1 MVPRQALFALT
12 LMGVLALSTAGSV
25 GAIPSETTT
34 AVQID
39 SCRTIDEPGTYELT
53 EDIEDSERDRC
64 IVIEADGVTFD
75 GNGHTIDG
83 VGDDNTVGL
92 YIGETRETLV
102 NDLEVSNWD
111 EGILATAPDS
121 SGGDYAFI
129 ENVEAHH
136 NKDGVKARDFFE
148 FGLEDVE
155 AHHNSD
161 DGIHLKQL
169 TEGYM
174 RDVHSHDNAEDG
186 VYFDVVGDGGVD
198 NSVIE
203 DNGDDGIDHQA
214 SGNIY
219 IERTTIEDNADDGVL
234 FRGSSR
240 AESDVVDSTIRS
252 NGDDGVDV
260 KASSDVSV
268 RENTICDNEDVQVV
282 VRESSSDI
290 STRDNDLAC

>member
-1 MVPRQALFALT
+1 MVSKQALFALT
-12 LMGVLALSTAGSV
+12 LAGVLALSAVGSA

-39 SCRTIDEPGTYELT
+39 SCRTIDQPGTYELT
-53 EDIEDSERDRC
+53 EDIEDSTRDRC
-64 IVIEADGVTFD
+64 IVIEADDVTFD
-75 GNGHTIDG
+75 GNGHAIDG
-83 VGDDNTVGL
+83 VGDDNTIGV
-92 YIGETRETLV
+92 YIGETSETLV
-102 NDLEVSNWD
+102 NDLEVSHWD
-111 EGILATAPDS
+111 EGILATAPGS
-121 SGGDYAFI
+121 SGGDYAFV
-129 ENVEAHH
+129 EDVEAHH

-186 VYFDVVGDGGVD
+186 VYFDDVGDGGVD

-219 IERTTIEDNADDGVL
+219 IERTTIEDNADDGIL
-234 FRGSSR
+234 FRDSSL
-240 AESDVVDSTIRS
+240 ADSDVVDSTIRD

-260 KASSDVSV
+260 KTSTDISIRD
-268 RENTICDNEDVQVV
+268 NTICDNDDVQIV

-290 STRDNDLAC
+290 STRDNDLTC